1 MLLLVSLFHRFLH
14 FLLQTK
20 TICFN
25 SSPQIRVLFLEYL
38 YSNNLTLGLFSKP
51 MEIISIFSLV
61 IVFHLN
67 TSIPPPGITTLL
79 LNFLC
84 LEICYYFPIFSFSTL
99 FYFLGNFQTMRIH
112 VCTIS
117 KIKTRKLDK
126 SPHSYLW
133 NK

>member
-99 FYFLGNFQTMRIH
+99 FYFLEETLGEER
-112 VCTIS
+112 
-117 KIKTRKLDK
+117 LDLNTNK
-126 SPHSYLW
+126 SRTKMAVVLKS
-133 NK
+133 